1 MKDGSRLFRWSL
13 LVGSVATIAL
23 LLTAAYRENFLAQWY
38 QVQGEYRRILAQ
50 KATDD
55 PGRRLA
61 QEFRVELKQVAV
73 PALGAVDRCVTCHNG
88 IDDPRMNDVVLPHRV
103 HSGDV
108 LEKHPADRY
117 GCTVCHQGQGLA
129 TNFFDAKAEDAFWDY
144 PLLPRELTQ
153 ATCATCHDPAYLV
166 QKAPAQVTLLSE
178 GRRLF
183 EEKSC
188 ASCHKI
194 GGRGGTLGRA
204 LDNEGLRTKHQLV
217 LSKLAPPH
225 TTWRWHQ
232 AHLLD
237 PAGVVPGSQMI
248 NPNVTE
254 EEAQALTAYLLSL
267 RQRDVPESYLAPD
280 KIAEKFRALRREPLT
295 GEKAFGKFCVACHLP
310 DGQGS
315 NYASLG
321 VRAPAIGRADFLD
334 VASDQFLLSTLET
347 GRPERKMPA
356 WAAANE
362 TLSPEEAKSLVAFL
376 RGRAPKAPS
385 LGDVERAP
393 SDRLLGQRT
402 YFADCA
408 ACHGGRGQGTPLG
421 SPLATSDRKAS
432 SRVALYRA
440 LSEGTPGTAMPRYSG
455 YDAATLR
462 SLLDYTSTLPP
473 VPGSRAA
480 WKQGAGDAA
489 NGKLL
494 FSRSCAGC
502 HGDAGQGKTG
512 PGLATPGFQKAAS
525 TEFIAITVVR
535 GRASTP
541 MPAFGRD
548 SVNYPKLSAQD
559 VLDLTAFVRSGLGAK
574 PEGTQVAQGKTS
586 QAEGKLQQR
595 GKE

>member
-1 MKDGSRLFRWSL
+1 MRDPSKLFRWTL
-13 LVGSVATIAL
+13 LVASVATIAL
-23 LLTAAYRENFLAQWY
+23 LLTAAFRENFLAQWY
-38 QVQGEYRRILAQ
+38 QVQSDYRKILGQ

-55 PGRRLA
+55 EGRRLA
-61 QEFRVELKQVAV
+61 QEFRVELKQVTI

-88 IDDPRMNDVVLPHRV
+88 IDDPRMTDVVLPHRF

-108 LEKHPADRY
+108 LQKHPADRY
-117 GCTVCHQGQGLA
+117 GCTICHQGQGLA
-129 TNFFDAKAEDAFWDY
+129 TNFFDAKAEDAYWDY

-153 ATCATCHDPAYLV
+153 ATCASCHDASYLA
-166 QKAPAQVTLLSE
+166 QRAPNQVTLLSD
-178 GRRLF
+178 GKRLYA
-183 EEKSC
+183 EKSC
-188 ASCHKI
+188 GSCHKL

-217 LSKLAPPH
+217 LTKLEPPH

-280 KIAEKFRALRREPLT
+280 KIEQKFRLLHRESLA
-295 GEKAFGKFCVACHLP
+295 GEQIYRSYCSACHLP

-321 VRAPAIGRADFLD
+321 VRAPGIGRADFLD
-334 VASDQFLLSTLET
+334 VASDQFLLSTLQT

-356 WAAANE
+356 MAAANE

-376 RGRAPKAPS
+376 RARAPKTPS
-385 LGDVERAP
+385 LSEVERAR
-393 SDRLLGQRT
+393 SDRALGERT
-402 YFADCA
+402 YRADCA
-408 ACHGGRGQGTPLG
+408 ACHGNRGQGTPLG
-421 SPLATSDRKAS
+421 TPLATADRRAAG
-432 SRVALYRA
+432 RAALYRA
-440 LSEGTPGTAMPRYSG
+440 LAGGTPGTAMPRYSG

-462 SLLDYTSTLPP
+462 SLLDYTALLPT
-473 VPGSRAA
+473 VPGSRAG
-480 WKQGAGDAA
+480 WKLGTGDAA
-489 NGKLL
+489 GGKLL
-494 FSRSCAGC
+494 FSKSCAGC

-525 TEFIAITVVR
+525 AEFIAATIVR
-535 GRASTP
+535 GRSGTP

-548 SVNYPKLSAQD
+548 NVNYPRLSAQEI
-559 VLDLTAFVRSGLGAK
+559 LDLAAFIGSGLGK
-574 PEGTQVAQGKTS
+574 QPEGTQVAGATGNGAIKM
-586 QAEGKLQQR
+586 K
-595 GKE
+595 

>member
-1 MKDGSRLFRWSL
+1 MRDPSRLFRWSL

-38 QVQGEYRRILAQ
+38 QVQTEYRRILSQ

-55 PGRRLA
+55 AGRRLA
-61 QEFRVELKQVAV
+61 QEFRVELKQVTI

-88 IDDPRMNDVVLPHRV
+88 IDDPRMSDVVLPHRV

-108 LEKHPADRY
+108 LQKHPADRY

-129 TNFFDAKAEDAFWDY
+129 TNFYDAKAEDAFWDY
-144 PLLPRELTQ
+144 PLLPRELTP
-153 ATCATCHDPAYLV
+153 ATCTSCHDPAYLA
-166 QKAPAQVTLLSE
+166 QKAPTQVTLLSK

-188 ASCHKI
+188 GSCHKI

-204 LDNEGLRTKHQLV
+204 LDNVGLRTKHQLT

-248 NPNVTE
+248 DPNVTE

-267 RQRDVPESYLAPD
+267 RQRDVPESYLASD
-280 KIAEKFRALRREPLT
+280 KIEQKFRALRRASLT
-295 GEKAFGKFCVACHLP
+295 GEQAYRAYCSACHLP
-310 DGQGS
+310 DGQDS

-321 VRAPAIGRADFLD
+321 VRAPAIGRPDFLD
-334 VASDQFLLSTLET
+334 VASDQFLLTTLEA

-356 WAAANE
+356 MAAANE

-376 RGRAPKAPS
+376 RARAPKAPS
-385 LGDVERAP
+385 LGEVERAS
-393 SDRLLGQRT
+393 SDRALGERT

-408 ACHGGRGQGTPLG
+408 ACHGERGQGTPLG
-421 SPLATSDRKAS
+421 SPLATPDRKAS
-432 SRVALYRA
+432 GRVALYRS
-440 LSEGTPGTAMPRYSG
+440 LVEGVPNTAMPRYSG

-462 SLLDYTSTLPP
+462 ALLDYTGSLPT
-473 VPGSRAA
+473 VPGSRVG
-480 WKQGAGDAA
+480 WKRGTGDAA

-494 FSRSCAGC
+494 FSKWCAGC

-525 TEFIAITVVR
+525 EEFIAVTVVR
-535 GRASTP
+535 GRAGTP

-559 VLDLTAFVRSGLGAK
+559 VLDLAAFVRRGWAGPSAA
-574 PEGTQVAQGKTS
+574 TQPAEKTGS
-586 QAEGKLQQR
+586 SAGNKLQ
-595 GKE
+595 